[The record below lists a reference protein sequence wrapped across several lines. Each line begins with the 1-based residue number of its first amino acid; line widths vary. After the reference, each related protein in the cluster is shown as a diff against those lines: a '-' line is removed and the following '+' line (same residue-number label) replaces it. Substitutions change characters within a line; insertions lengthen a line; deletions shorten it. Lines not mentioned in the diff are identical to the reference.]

1 MTDNNRVH
9 RNAQS
14 PHQFIEGNRNG
25 EAQKIPE
32 QKLVVNKQASEAKTD
47 RVRLPPGINQG
58 NGEFQHPGSNRADCR
73 ALNSKLWK
81 PKQAEDQN
89 AVDEHITDKG
99 AKVNDG

>member
-1 MTDNNRVH
+1 MADNNRVH

-25 EAQKIPE
+25 EAQKISE
-32 QKLVVNKQASEAKTD
+32 QKLIVNKQASEAKTD
-47 RVRLPPGINQG
+47 RVRFPPGINQG
-58 NGEFQHPGSNRADCR
+58 NGEFQRPGNNRADCR

-81 PKQAEDQN
+81 TKQAEDQN